1 MGRFAQRYDLI
12 RHLVRRDFTLRYHAS
27 ALGVLWSVLL
37 PLTQLL
43 ILVFLFRRVLPLGI
57 EAYPAFLFSALLP
70 WAWLS
75 TCLSSAGSLFLGNRD
90 LVRRPGFAPPVLIVV
105 NTLSNLLTYLVSLPI
120 LLGVL
125 VFYDRPLTLALLA
138 FPIVIA
144 IQGVLTVG
152 LGLMVATLNVFYR
165 DVQHIVSVGLT
176 LLFYLTPVFYDA
188 KSVGGA
194 YALVFRLNPIAVLIE
209 QYRAIF
215 FYGAAP
221 AWSSLLASALAGIVV
236 CGIGYGVY
244 TRQRHD
250 MIDVM

>member
-120 LLGVL
+120 LLAVL
-125 VFYDRPLTLALLA
+125 VFYDRPLTLALL
-138 FPIVIA
+138 
-144 IQGVLTVG
+144 
-152 LGLMVATLNVFYR
+152 
-165 DVQHIVSVGLT
+165 S
-176 LLFYLTPVFYDA
+176 
-188 KSVGGA
+188 S
-194 YALVFRLNPIAVLIE
+194 RLRL
-209 QYRAIF
+209 RLRL
-215 FYGAAP
+215 
-221 AWSSLLASALAGIVV
+221 SLAHASARHSGRRPCRSPGFGSGVAQSRVV
-236 CGIGYGVY
+236 DC
-244 TRQRHD
+244 RA
-250 MIDVM
+250 